1 MKLANCLQVILNA
14 GWSVSKDNWEEV
26 LEISGVAAVRTQYWD
41 TFNTKRDEILAKDIE
56 KLNKDFLNS
65 SIYTKE
71 ERELI
76 KK

>member
-1 MKLANCLQVILNA
+1 MANCLHVILNA
-14 GWSVSKDNWEEV
+14 GWSVSKDNWEEM

-56 KLNKDFLNS
+56 KLNKDFLSS
-65 SIYTKE
+65 SIYTNE

-76 KK
+76 KQ

>member
-1 MKLANCLQVILNA
+1 MILNA
-14 GWSVSKDNWEEV
+14 GWSVSKDNWEEM

-56 KLNKDFLNS
+56 KLNKDFLSS
-65 SIYTKE
+65 SIYTNE

-76 KK
+76 KQ